1 MASSR
6 LTDPE
11 PAIWRSEGDLL
22 GHVDDAPPLA
32 LTLLLVPLSAASSS
46 ARRGRRD
53 RHVRDDARVAGGGAA
68 GRLNVLAT
76 PAAF

>member
-46 ARRGRRD
+46 ARRGRRG
-53 RHVRDDARVAGGGAA
+53 RHVRDGAGGGAA
-68 GRLNVLAT
+68 RRLKVLAT